1 MRTYIVSDDEQNTRR
16 VREVLL
22 REAVDCPQEHM
33 LPTSVDM
40 VSLRKREPELIIL
53 VLQPNL
59 EQALEM
65 LARLRQ
71 LPSCAIVVVGPS
83 HDTRLVLRVC
93 HIGVHDYIDENE
105 LGDELAGAIRRLRNE
120 IAGHVQVEQTIAV
133 YSPSGGCGA
142 STLAVNLAVLLAKKH
157 ERTLLVDLNPQTG
170 DLAALLDLRPT
181 HTLADLC
188 DHASQLDRTM
198 LERSLVTHAS
208 GIHLLAP
215 PLHIADAARVT
226 PEGIRQ
232 IVSLGRRLFPHVVVD
247 MEHLLSQSQEQV
259 LHIADIIVL
268 VIRLD
273 FTVLRNT
280 RRILEYFDRL
290 NVSRDRVRVVANRYG
305 RPKEVPYRKAEE
317 GMGAKVF
324 HYVPDDS
331 KSVNRSNNCGIPV
344 VLESPYAKVSRSL
357 AKLADS
363 IAGTMAATQI
373 SRVK

>member
-1 MRTYIVSDDEQNTRR
+1 MRTYVVSDDEQITRR

-22 REAVDCPQEHM
+22 REAVDCPQEHL
-33 LPTSVDM
+33 LPVSVDM
-40 VSLRKREPELIIL
+40 AALRKHEPELIVL
-53 VLQPNL
+53 VLQPDP
-59 EQALEM
+59 EVALGI

-71 LPSCAIVVVGPS
+71 LPACAIVVVGPS

-105 LGDELAGAIRRLRNE
+105 LNDELAAAIRRLRNE
-120 IAGHVQVEQTIAV
+120 IAGEVQAEQTIAV
-133 YSPSGGCGA
+133 YSPSGGCGT

-157 ERTLLVDLNPQTG
+157 EKALLIDLNPQTG

-188 DHASQLDRTM
+188 DHAAHLDRTM
-198 LERSLVTHAS
+198 LERALVPHES
-208 GIHLLAP
+208 GLHLLAP
-215 PLHIADAARVT
+215 PLHLADVERIT
-226 PEGIRQ
+226 PDGIRQ
-232 IVSLGRRLFPHVVVD
+232 TISLGRRLFPHVVVD
-247 MEHLLSQSQEQV
+247 MEHTLGQSQEQV

-268 VIRLD
+268 VVRLD

-280 RRILEYFDRL
+280 RRILEYFGRL
-290 NVSRDRVRVVANRYG
+290 NISRDRVRVVVNRFG

-317 GMGAKVF
+317 GMGIKIF
-324 HYVPDDS
+324 HYVPDDP

-357 AKLADS
+357 TKLADG
-363 IAGTMAATQI
+363 IAASMAA
-373 SRVK
+373 SELVRVK